1 MVDRFGPLP
10 DEVQHLLDTVVVKA
24 LCRRANVAKIEAGPK
39 GAVVSFRD
47 DRFANP
53 EGLVA
58 YIREQGRNAKV
69 RPDMKVVFF
78 DDWETPQERLKAA
91 TQILRRLVAIAER
104 AKAA

>member
-1 MVDRFGPLP
+1 M
-10 DEVQHLLDTVVVKA
+10 KA

-58 YIREQGRNAKV
+58 YIRKQGREARV
-69 RPDMKVVFF
+69 RPDMKVVFLA
-78 DDWETPQERLKAA
+78 DWEQPEDRLKGAA
-91 TQILRRLVAIAER
+91 RILRALVGIAER

>member
-1 MVDRFGPLP
+1 VR
-10 DEVQHLLDTVVVKA
+10 HLLDTVVVKA
-24 LCRRANVAKIEAGPK
+24 LCRRANVAKIDAGPK

-53 EGLVA
+53 EGLIA
-58 YIREQGRNAKV
+58 YIKQQGRDARV

-78 DDWETPQERLKAA
+78 DEWEAPEDRLKGAA
-91 TQILRRLVAIAER
+91 GILRALVAIVGR